1 MNAKLSG
8 KSDTSH
14 GHSGMLTTSDIVNN
28 CTSTA
33 TNKPLAAAQGK
44 VLMDKYNQLNSDLK
58 TIIILKKFTKS
69 GAFSQYGAYNVPMD
83 IPSGYGFIGVSQ
95 IVTNGWIGG
104 AYGYLAENGKSID
117 IWITTGETSS
127 GSIDVYVQFIRL

>member
-44 VLMDKYNQLNSDLK
+44 VLMDKYNQLNSDKLDK
-58 TIIILKKFTKS
+58 SKLYKQLWYGEWASGTITVPEISDYKS
-69 GAFSQYGAYNVPMD
+69 ITGIGPGRMYRSGNGAFPPRGKPK
-83 IPSGYGFIGVSQ
+83 
-95 IVTNGWIGG
+95 NGSAIFSTLCG
-104 AYGYLAENGKSID
+104 
-117 IWITTGETSS
+117 
-127 GSIDVYVQFIRL
+127 